1 VLLLFLTLS
10 IATDIYVFPQ
20 LSKESQEHFEY
31 MIRTQSSFSESAIF
45 CYIGVEMVVSET
57 VNDWRFVGI
66 SVGAVLVRR
75 EDPCSCCES
84 LSNLCLHKDRCSC
97 CLHKD
102 HQASRAV
109 STFPLAVL
117 FNMRPRGFARR
128 RCCREWAAAEKVGSL
143 LLLFPSVNPC
153 LHKDPCS
160 CC

>member
-1 VLLLFLTLS
+1 MLLLFLTLS

-84 LSNLCLHKDRCSC
+84 LRNLCLHKDMPC
-97 CLHKD
+97 
-102 HQASRAV
+102 V
-109 STFPLAVL
+109 
-117 FNMRPRGFARR
+117 
-128 RCCREWAAAEKVGSL
+128 
-143 LLLFPSVNPC
+143 LLLFLTPGRRNQQQQGHSQPHPPE
-153 LHKDPCS
+153 LQR
-160 CC
+160 